1 MLTYIRSKC
10 GPNRSIENISLH
22 EILSFEPTIIGS
34 TSLSCESWAGQD
46 GRFHFHCLTFPL
58 LPPALTLDQSAGQSL
73 SPPSLSLVEST
84 NNNHRTGDVV
94 LADHNCRPQ
103 WNILGTQT
111 FLSEQSYANDYY
123 IYRIISFLQ
132 YYYYWYAH
140 KFTNNS

>member
-10 GPNRSIENISLH
+10 GPNGSIENISLH

-34 TSLSCESWAGQD
+34 TSPSCVSWAGQD

-94 LADHNCRPQ
+94 LAHHNCLQ
-103 WNILGTQT
+103 SHILGTQT
-111 FLSEQSYANDYY
+111 FLSEQSYANSYY
-123 IYRIISFLQ
+123 IYSITSFVQ
-132 YYYYWYAH
+132 HYYYWYAH
-140 KFTNNS
+140 NFTKNS